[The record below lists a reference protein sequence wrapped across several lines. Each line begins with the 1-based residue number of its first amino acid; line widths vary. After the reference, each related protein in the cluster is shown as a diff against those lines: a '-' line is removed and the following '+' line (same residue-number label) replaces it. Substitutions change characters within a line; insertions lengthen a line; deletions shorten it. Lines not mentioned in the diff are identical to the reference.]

1 VPENVCMG
9 LYNSR
14 GADQYLG
21 QKADFVCDPSRAI
34 RRARVITVMVS
45 QNQGRDKRPRRLIDE
60 REAAAHPRA
69 SAAHA
74 TSQ

>member
-9 LYNSR
+9 LYNPR

-34 RRARVITVMVS
+34 RRAKVITVMVS
-45 QNQGRDKRPRRLIDE
+45 QSQRRDKRPRRLIDE
-60 REAAAHPRA
+60 READAQPRA
-69 SAAHA
+69 SAARA
-74 TSQ
+74 TRQ

>member
-9 LYNSR
+9 LYNPR
-14 GADQYLG
+14 GPDQYLG

-34 RRARVITVMVS
+34 RRAKVITVMVPQS
-45 QNQGRDKRPRRLIDE
+45 QGRDKRPRRLIDE
-60 REAAAHPRA
+60 REGDAHPCA
-69 SAAHA
+69 CAARA